1 MSDQKTP
8 QSLPGSSIR
17 DKLRRLVFLSVT
29 GVLLAVS
36 LLTLAYQGWMFANTL
51 IQRMSVVARID
62 TSGTH

>member
-1 MSDQKTP
+1 MPDQKTA

-51 IQRMSVVARID
+51 I
-62 TSGTH
+62 